1 MSDKI
6 WDYRVVRQTK
16 DGEEWLSVQEVYYD
30 DDETPY
36 TMSDYRRDLNY
47 KSVNSLKYDY
57 TIWGESDCLLPKE
70 MLPNNG
76 KGGFIVEKNNMPI
89 VSGFL
94 YLTNST
100 GALFEWVVSNPEYKE
115 EDRKEAIELLI
126 NNVEQ
131 TCKNIGVKYIFSIG
145 RNKRLMETHKK
156 LGWSVDKKPS
166 YEIIK
171 NL

>member
-1 MSDKI
+1 MENKLVFRPLKEE
-6 WDYRVVRQTK
+6 DYETICKWWKQW
-16 DGEEWLSVQEVYYD
+16 EWPV
-30 DDETPY
+30 
-36 TMSDYRRDLNY
+36 
-47 KSVNSLKYDY
+47 
-57 TIWGESDCLLPKE
+57 IPKE
-70 MLPNNG
+70 MLPSNG

>member
-1 MSDKI
+1 MENELTFRPLKEE
-6 WDYRVVRQTK
+6 DYETICKWWKQW
-16 DGEEWLSVQEVYYD
+16 EWPV
-30 DDETPY
+30 
-36 TMSDYRRDLNY
+36 
-47 KSVNSLKYDY
+47 
-57 TIWGESDCLLPKE
+57 IPKE